1 MTESRSNKVGRWI
14 RQLLLSVVAPVLVAV
29 IAGSIAAN
37 RTLSN
42 AQRGGQAIYDSV
54 GIRYFAQLYNSV
66 EFAESGEVRYRTGAF
81 ESYRAVLE
89 DLVEDLRFLRTTP
102 TYADVFE
109 GNAQLA
115 LLQNSLA
122 VEAAGEITGINEGTL
137 QTMCRLYVQSPSWQA
152 TAQDQTG
159 TKAQDQIRT
168 AAIEAGKHFCEVLV
182 P

>member
-14 RQLLLSVVAPVLVAV
+14 RQLLLSVVAPLLVAV
-29 IAGSIAAN
+29 IAGSVAAN

-42 AQRGGQAIYDSV
+42 AQRAGQAIYDSV
-54 GIRYFAQLYNSV
+54 GIRYFAQLYNSFEV
-66 EFAESGEVRYRTGAF
+66 DQSGEVRFRTGAF

-89 DLVEDLRFLRTTP
+89 DLVEDLRFFRTTP
-102 TYADVFE
+102 TYADVLE

-115 LLQNSLA
+115 LMQNALA
-122 VEAAGEITGINEGTL
+122 VEVAGEISGTGINARTL

-152 TAQDQTG
+152 TAQDQT
-159 TKAQDQIRT
+159 RT
-168 AAIEAGKHFCEVLV
+168 EAIEAGKYFCAVLV